1 MKRFFVFGFFASLTI
16 FAVFI
21 ARAEVAANPNITIE
35 NPLIGT
41 AFEIQAD
48 VTVSG
53 IATPNSNIVLS
64 TKEGEYARLKSSTK
78 GKWSY
83 TIPTVSEGAHTIEA
97 KVIQRVDA
105 LSEKTAVAYVTYNV
119 SSPPNPTVQRLAET
133 GTLVIILVPIGIV
146 LLMITTWLYF
156 DYRRHKKPLKNVDPK
171 IKYSFW
177 HHLHVVSF
185 PLVKYRLSINVDRRI
200 PDRSVNIRR
209 Y

>member
-1 MKRFFVFGFFASLTI
+1 MKHFVVLGILAGISVFGAFTAS
-16 FAVFI
+16 AH
-21 ARAEVAANPNITIE
+21 AETNPKILIE
-35 NPLIGT
+35 KPIIGT
-41 AFEIQAD
+41 VFEIQSD
-48 VTVSG
+48 VTISG
-53 IATPNSNIVLS
+53 SATANSDIVIS
-64 TKEGEYARLKSSTK
+64 TKEGEYARLKSDDK

-97 KVIQRVDA
+97 KVIQKIDA

-119 SSPPNPTVQRLAET
+119 SPPPAPTVQRLAET
-133 GTLVIILVPIGIV
+133 GILAIVLLPIGIMMLV
-146 LLMITTWLYF
+146 ITTWLYI
-156 DYRRHKKPLKNVDPK
+156 DYRRHKKPLKKVDPK

-185 PLVKYRLSINVDRRI
+185 PLIKYRLSINVDRRI